1 MWGSLVFLFTAGVVS
16 VGARVSNQDLGLA
29 SSLGPVVDLGYAAY
43 VGNTTSPA
51 GQPNSSVT
59 FFGGIPYVQPPL
71 GDLRFR
77 APKDLNEQYNPN
89 RTVVDA
95 RSWGPTCVQQPA
107 TEGVGAE
114 GKLAYLYSPTSAKAG
129 AKLPVV
135 AYIHG
140 GGFFFGSS
148 PQFPMYDWVAQ
159 DQNVIAVSMN
169 YRLHLFG
176 FLDGLAVRADGT
188 PNAGLL
194 DQRAALLWIKRHI
207 SKFGGN
213 PNDVTIAGES
223 AGGASVVLQSTAW
236 GGKSPVPFKRAIAQ
250 SIGLYP
256 LPLDSEIE
264 GVFNNVTTAAGC
276 PASGSEAM
284 RCLREA
290 PLSTLIKSINNVR
303 TNFLAPTI
311 DGPNGFLPDL
321 PSRLIAQGKF
331 RHDVDLVAGHMTNDG
346 RNFAGNPRNVKTDAD
361 IVTAILNRYR
371 HMTNATLEKVLKLY
385 PEASVPGS
393 PFVDNYDRLA
403 PISVKLT
410 HSTTRDQHWAN
421 ATRALGRKNVY
432 AFRFNVPNPVTLA
445 VNPWQGVMHASDV
458 YYLFNGATGS
468 TPFFAPFN
476 TTQAPVAQEIM
487 QYWTSFTRSGNPSKF
502 KRSYS
507 PAWPDYIGDRRI
519 VMSEDVGGSGNHT
532 ASFVEKIPVYE
543 QERCSFWMSLN
554 ETRV

>member
-1 MWGSLVFLFTAGVVS
+1 MWASPAVLLAATVIGVEAIGSRPVFTS
-16 VGARVSNQDLGLA
+16 P
-29 SSLGPVVDLGYAAY
+29 LGPVVDLGYAAY
-43 VGNTTSPA
+43 VGNSTSPG
-51 GQPNSSVT
+51 GQPNSTVT
-59 FFGGIPYVQPPL
+59 FYGGIPYVQPPL
-71 GDLRFR
+71 GSLRFR
-77 APKDLNEQYNPN
+77 APKDLDEAYNPN
-89 RTVVDA
+89 RTMVDA

-107 TEGVGAE
+107 KEGVGVE
-114 GKLAYLYSPTSAKAG
+114 DCLNLNIWKPTSAKAG

-159 DQNVIAVSMN
+159 DQNVVAVSMN

-176 FLDGLAVRADGT
+176 FLDGTAVRADGT

-207 SKFGGN
+207 SKFGGDPEN
-213 PNDVTIAGES
+213 VTIAGES
-223 AGGASVVLQSTAW
+223 AGGASVVLQATAW
-236 GGKSPVPFKRAIAQ
+236 AGKSPVPFKRAIAQ

-264 GVFNNVTTAAGC
+264 GIFNNVTTAAGC
-276 PASGSEAM
+276 PSSGSEAM
-284 RCLREA
+284 ECLRAA

-331 RHDVDLVAGHMTNDG
+331 RRGIDLVAGHMTNDG
-346 RNFAGNPRNVKTDAD
+346 RNFAGNPKNVKTDAD

-385 PEASVPGS
+385 PTANASGS
-393 PFVDNYDRLA
+393 PFVDNYDRA
-403 PISVKLT
+403 WTIMQDT
-410 HSTTRDQHWAN
+410 IFGCMDQHWAN
-421 ATRALGRKNVY
+421 ATRALGRKSVY

-458 YYLFNGATGS
+458 YHLFNGATGT
-468 TPFFAPFN
+468 TPSFAPFN
-476 TTQAPVAQEIM
+476 ITQAPVAQEIM
-487 QYWTSFTRSGNPSKF
+487 QYWTSFARSSDPSKF

-507 PAWPDYIGDRRI
+507 PIWPSYTGNRRI
-519 VMSEDVGGSGNHT
+519 VMSEDVGGSGKKT
-532 ASFVEKIPVYE
+532 ASFVETIPTYE

>member
-1 MWGSLVFLFTAGVVS
+1 AGAI
-16 VGARVSNQDLGLA
+16 GTEALA
-29 SSLGPVVDLGYAAY
+29 SKPAPTSSLGPVVDLGYAAY
-43 VGNTTSPA
+43 VGNSTSPA
-51 GQPNSSVT
+51 GQPNSTVT
-59 FFGGIPYVQPPL
+59 FYGGIPYVQPPL
-71 GDLRFR
+71 GNLRFR
-77 APKDLNEQYNPN
+77 APKDLDETYNPN

-107 TEGVGAE
+107 KEGVGVE
-114 GKLAYLYSPTSAKAG
+114 GDENYCLNLNIWKPTSAKAG

-159 DQNVIAVSMN
+159 DQNVVAN

-176 FLDGLAVRADGT
+176 FLDGTAVRADGT

-207 SKFGGN
+207 SKFGGD
-213 PNDVTIAGES
+213 PGDVTIAGES
-223 AGGASVVLQSTAW
+223 AGGASVVLQATAW
-236 GGKSPVPFKRAIAQ
+236 GGKSSVPFKRAIAQ

-264 GVFNNVTTAAGC
+264 GVFDNVTTAAGC
-276 PASGSEAM
+276 PSSGSEAM
-284 RCLREA
+284 DCLRAA
-290 PLSTLIKSINNVR
+290 PLSTLINSINNVR

-331 RHDVDLVAGHMTNDG
+331 RRGIDLVAGHMTNDG
-346 RNFAGNPRNVKTDAD
+346 RNFAGNPKNVITEAN

-385 PEASVPGS
+385 PAANVSGS
-393 PFVDNYDRLA
+393 PFVDNYDRA
-403 PISVKLT
+403 WTIMQDTVFGCM
-410 HSTTRDQHWAN
+410 DQHWAN
-421 ATRALGRKNVY
+421 AIQALGRKNVY

-458 YYLFNGATGS
+458 YYLFNGATGT

-476 TTQAPVAQEIM
+476 ITQAPVAQEIM
-487 QYWTSFTRSGNPSKF
+487 QYWTSFARSSDPSKF
-502 KRSYS
+502 KRAYS
-507 PAWPDYIGDRRI
+507 PLWSKHAGNRRV
-519 VMSEDVGGSGNHT
+519 VMSEDVGGAGNQT
-532 ASFVEKIPVYE
+532 ASFVETIPTYE
-543 QERCSFWMSLN
+543 QERCRFWMSLN